1 MSIST
6 NYHNGV
12 PCYIISGVSS
22 YTLPACEVSEPMYV
36 RNEGT
41 DILTLNPQSNQT
53 IDSSASLSISPNDS
67 VLINPVGTNW
77 VTILNQT
84 DTLSI
89 NQIGYTSG
97 SGGSVTQTGTI
108 NSAVTLNKPCGKITL
123 VSHDFSNNDIQ
134 QFTLN
139 NSFIGIDDVVAV
151 TFRSGDAK
159 LYTETVVTT
168 NGSCNIT
175 VGDAH
180 NQSTGS
186 IVVVLNFAIIKGD
199 S

>member
-1 MSIST
+1 MAVST

-12 PCYIISGVSS
+12 PCYIVSGVSS

-67 VLINPVGTNW
+67 VLINPDGTNW

-89 NQIGYTSG
+89 NQIGYTPG

-139 NSFIGIDDVVAV
+139 NSFIGINDVVAV

-159 LYTETVVTT
+159 LYTETVVTA

>member
-1 MSIST
+1 MAVST

-12 PCYIISGVSS
+12 PCYIVSGVSS

-67 VLINPVGTNW
+67 VLINPDGTNW

-89 NQIGYTSG
+89 NQIGYTLG

-139 NSFIGIDDVVAV
+139 NSFIGINDVVTV

-159 LYTETVVTT
+159 LYTETVVTA

>member
-1 MSIST
+1 MAVST
-6 NYHNGV
+6 NHHNGV
-12 PCYIISGVSS
+12 PCYIVSGVSS

-67 VLINPVGTNW
+67 VLINPAGTNW

-123 VSHDFSNNDIQ
+123 VSHDFGNNDIQ

-139 NSFIGIDDVVAV
+139 NSFIGINDVVAV

-180 NQSTGS
+180 NQSTGA
-186 IVVVLNFAIIKGD
+186 IIIVLNFVIIKGD

>member
-108 NSAVTLNKPCGKITL
+108 NSAVTLNKPCGKIPL

>member
-1 MSIST
+1 MSVST

-22 YTLPACEVSEPMYV
+22 YTLPACEASEPMYV

-151 TFRSGDAK
+151 TFRAGNSK
-159 LYTETVVTT
+159 LYTETVETT

>member
-1 MSIST
+1 MAVST

-12 PCYIISGVSS
+12 PCYIVSGVSS

-67 VLINPVGTNW
+67 VLINPDGTNW

-89 NQIGYTSG
+89 NQIGYTPG

-139 NSFIGIDDVVAV
+139 NSFIGINDVVTV

-159 LYTETVVTT
+159 LYTETVVTA

>member
-1 MSIST
+1 MAISAF
-6 NYHNGV
+6 YQNGI
-12 PCYIISGVSS
+12 PCYVVSGVSS
-22 YTLPACEVSEPMYV
+22 YSLPFCQPSEPMYV

-41 DILTLNPQSNQT
+41 GILTVNPRPGQT
-53 IDSSASLSISPNDS
+53 VDLSASLDLSPNDTVFLHPS
-67 VLINPVGTNW
+67 GDDW
-77 VTILNQT
+77 VTIINTT
-84 DTLSI
+84 DTLAI

-123 VSHDFSNNDIQ
+123 VSHDFGNNNIQ

-139 NSFIGIDDVVAV
+139 NSFIGIDDVVVV

-180 NQSTGS
+180 NQSTGD
-186 IVVVLNFAIIKGD
+186 IVVILNFAIIKGD

>member
-1 MSIST
+1 MSVST

-12 PCYIISGVSS
+12 PCYIIRGVSS

-123 VSHDFSNNDIQ
+123 VSHNFSNNDIQ

-139 NSFIGIDDVVAV
+139 NSFIGIDDVVSV

>member
-1 MSIST
+1 MAVST
-6 NYHNGV
+6 NHHNGV
-12 PCYIISGVSS
+12 PCYIVSGVSS

-67 VLINPVGTNW
+67 VLINPAGTNW

-97 SGGSVTQTGTI
+97 SGVSVTQTGTI

-123 VSHDFSNNDIQ
+123 VSHDFGNNDIQ

-139 NSFIGIDDVVAV
+139 NSFIGINDVVAV

-180 NQSTGS
+180 NQSTGA
-186 IVVVLNFAIIKGD
+186 IIIVLNFVIIKGD

>member
-1 MSIST
+1 MAIST

-151 TFRSGDAK
+151 TFRAGNSK
-159 LYTETVVTT
+159 LYTETVETT

>member
-1 MSIST
+1 MAISAH
-6 NYHNGV
+6 YQNGI
-12 PCYIISGVSS
+12 PCYVISGESS
-22 YTLPACEVSEPMYV
+22 YSLPTCGSSEPLYV
-36 RNEGT
+36 KNEGT
-41 DILTLNPQSNQT
+41 DILTVSPRTNETIDGASSFQIAPNQSIFLNP
-53 IDSSASLSISPNDS
+53 I
-67 VLINPVGTNW
+67 GTDW
-77 VTILNQT
+77 VAILRPT

-89 NQIGYTSG
+89 NQIGFTSG
-97 SGGSVTQTGTI
+97 AGGSVTQTGTI
-108 NSAVTLNKPCGKITL
+108 NSSVTLNKPCGKITL

-139 NSFIGIDDVVAV
+139 NSFIGVDDVVAV
-151 TFRSGDAK
+151 TFRSGNAK

-180 NQSTGS
+180 NQSTGD
-186 IVVVLNFAIIKGD
+186 IVVVLNFVIIKGD

>member
-1 MSIST
+1 MSVST

-139 NSFIGIDDVVAV
+139 NSFIGIDDVVSV
-151 TFRSGDAK
+151 TFREGNSK
-159 LYTETVVTT
+159 LYTETVETT

>member
-1 MSIST
+1 MAVST

-12 PCYIISGVSS
+12 PCYIVSGVSS

-41 DILTLNPQSNQT
+41 EILTVSPQSGQT
-53 IDSSASLSISPNDS
+53 IDSSASLSLSPNDTT
-67 VLINPVGTNW
+67 LISPVGTNW
-77 VTILNQT
+77 VTIINPT
-84 DTLSI
+84 NTLSI
-89 NQIGYTSG
+89 SQIGYAPG

-108 NSAVTLNKPCGKITL
+108 TSAVTLNKPCGKITL

-139 NSFIGIDDVVAV
+139 NSFISVDDVVAT

-180 NQSTGS
+180 NQATGD

>member
-41 DILTLNPQSNQT
+41 DILTLNPQSSQT

>member
-1 MSIST
+1 MSVST

-139 NSFIGIDDVVAV
+139 NSFIGIDDVVSV
-151 TFRSGDAK
+151 TFREGNAK
-159 LYTETVVTT
+159 LYTETVETT

>member
-1 MSIST
+1 MSVST

-41 DILTLNPQSNQT
+41 DILTLNPQFNQT

-151 TFRSGDAK
+151 TFRAGNSK
-159 LYTETVVTT
+159 LYTETVETT

>member
-1 MSIST
+1 MAIST

-139 NSFIGIDDVVAV
+139 NSFIGIDDVVSV
-151 TFRSGDAK
+151 TFREGNAK
-159 LYTETVVTT
+159 LYTETVETT

-186 IVVVLNFAIIKGD
+186 MVVVLNFAIIKGD

>member
-1 MSIST
+1 MSVST

-123 VSHDFSNNDIQ
+123 VSHNFSNNDIQ

-139 NSFIGIDDVVAV
+139 NSFIGIDDVVSV
-151 TFRSGDAK
+151 TFREGNAK
-159 LYTETVVTT
+159 LYTETVETT

>member
-1 MSIST
+1 MAVLT

-12 PCYIISGVSS
+12 PCYVVSGVSS
-22 YTLPACEVSEPMYV
+22 YALPACEVSEPRYV

-41 DILTLNPQSNQT
+41 VILVISPQSGQT
-53 IDSSASLSISPNDS
+53 IDSSASLSLSPNDT

-77 VTILNQT
+77 VTIINPT
-84 DTLSI
+84 NTLSI
-89 NQIGYTSG
+89 SQIGYAPG

-123 VSHDFSNNDIQ
+123 VSNNFQNNGIE

-139 NSFIGIDDVVAV
+139 NSFIEADDLVLV
-151 TFRSGDAK
+151 TFRDGVQR
-159 LYTETVVTT
+159 LYCQAVDTAD
-168 NGSCNIT
+168 GSCNIT

-180 NQSTGS
+180 NQATGD
-186 IVVVLNFAIIKGD
+186 IVVILNFAIIKGD

>member
-139 NSFIGIDDVVAV
+139 NSFIGIDDVVSV

>member
-1 MSIST
+1 MAVST

-12 PCYIISGVSS
+12 PCYIVSGVSS

-67 VLINPVGTNW
+67 VLINPAGTNW

-89 NQIGYTSG
+89 NQIGYTPG

-139 NSFIGIDDVVAV
+139 NSFIGINDVVAV

-159 LYTETVVTT
+159 LYTETVVTA

>member
-1 MSIST
+1 MSVST

-151 TFRSGDAK
+151 TFRAGNSK
-159 LYTETVVTT
+159 LYTETVETT

>member
-1 MSIST
+1 MAISA
-6 NYHNGV
+6 YYQNGI
-12 PCYIISGVSS
+12 PCYVVSGVSS
-22 YTLPACEVSEPMYV
+22 YSLPNCQASEPLYV

-41 DILTLNPQSNQT
+41 DILTLTPQSGQT
-53 IDSSASLSISPNDS
+53 VDSSSTLDLSPNDTVFIHPS
-67 VLINPVGTNW
+67 GDDW
-77 VTILNQT
+77 VTIINT
-84 DTLSI
+84 TNTLATS
-89 NQIGYTSG
+89 QIGYTPG

-139 NSFIGIDDVVAV
+139 NSFIGINDVVAV

-159 LYTETVVTT
+159 LYTETVVTA

-180 NQSTGS
+180 NQSTGAM
-186 IVVVLNFAIIKGD
+186 VVVLNFAIIKGD

>member
-1 MSIST
+1 MAVST

-12 PCYIISGVSS
+12 PCYVVSGVSS

-180 NQSTGS
+180 NQSTGD
-186 IVVVLNFAIIKGD
+186 IVVILNFAIIKGD

>member
-1 MSIST
+1 MAVST

-12 PCYIISGVSS
+12 PCYVVSGVSS

-97 SGGSVTQTGTI
+97 SGGSITQTGTI

-139 NSFIGIDDVVAV
+139 NSFIGINDVVAV

-180 NQSTGS
+180 NQSTGA

>member
-1 MSIST
+1 MAVST

-12 PCYIISGVSS
+12 PCYVVSGVSS

-139 NSFIGIDDVVAV
+139 NSFIGINDVVAV
-151 TFRSGDAK
+151 TFRSGNAK

-168 NGSCNIT
+168 DGSCNIT

-180 NQSTGS
+180 NQSTGA
-186 IVVVLNFAIIKGD
+186 IAVILNFAIIKGD

>member
-1 MSIST
+1 MAIST

-12 PCYIISGVSS
+12 PCYIVSGVSS
-22 YTLPACEVSEPMYV
+22 YTLPACEASEPMYV

-139 NSFIGIDDVVAV
+139 NSFIGIDDVVSV
-151 TFRSGDAK
+151 TFREGNAK
-159 LYTETVVTT
+159 LYTETVETT

-186 IVVVLNFAIIKGD
+186 MVVVLNFAIIKGD

>member
-1 MSIST
+1 MAVLT

-12 PCYIISGVSS
+12 PCYIVSGVSS

-67 VLINPVGTNW
+67 VLINPDGTNW

-89 NQIGYTSG
+89 NQIGYTLG

-139 NSFIGIDDVVAV
+139 NSFIGINDVVAV

-159 LYTETVVTT
+159 LYTETVVTA

-180 NQSTGS
+180 NQSTGAM
-186 IVVVLNFAIIKGD
+186 VVVLNFAIIKGD

>member
-1 MSIST
+1 
-6 NYHNGV
+6 
-12 PCYIISGVSS
+12 
-22 YTLPACEVSEPMYV
+22 MYV

-139 NSFIGIDDVVAV
+139 NSFIGIDDVVSV

>member
-1 MSIST
+1 MSVST

-22 YTLPACEVSEPMYV
+22 YTLPACEASEPMYV

-139 NSFIGIDDVVAV
+139 NSFIGIDDVVSV
-151 TFRSGDAK
+151 TFREGNSK
-159 LYTETVVTT
+159 LYTETVETT